1 MAMLVIVAVCSLPC
15 KAENAA
21 DDGIHEGACIRKAGT
36 RTVTFDITPKPVRHM
51 QELLFSVKV
60 EPGNDLPDRM
70 LLDLGMP
77 GMQMGKNQVTLLRTK
92 NGAWQG
98 KGIIVRCMS
107 GRKLWKAT
115 VRSSELHNTAFT
127 FNVRD

>member
-1 MAMLVIVAVCSLPC
+1 MLFVFALFSLHC
-15 KAENAA
+15 QAENAA
-21 DDGIHEGACIRKAGT
+21 DDSIHEGACIRKAGT

-51 QELLFSVKV
+51 QELLFSVKI

-77 GMQMGKNQVTLLRTK
+77 GMQMGKNQLMLLRTK

-107 GRKLWKAT
+107 GRRLWKAT
-115 VRSSELHNTAFT
+115 ILSSELHNPAFT